1 MILQNQSIKILF
13 SFLIISF
20 FSFNQLQAQ
29 SELDDFL
36 TKFPVLAKKITD
48 KELRNKAETA
58 PNIVD
63 AYGKIT
69 KERVN
74 SEKKYVPIG
83 KIETKK
89 TVILIYAERA
99 FHNPRIKKEY
109 RNINV
114 YAIALDKKN
123 GSVIEGSKLNYLLM
137 SGGFE
142 KTKEMNIADIAYDGE
157 KVTFTNVSKKNGIT
171 EKTDILTYTVGKKM
185 LEFDSK
191 N

>member
-1 MILQNQSIKILF
+1 MTLQKK
-13 SFLIISF
+13 SFKFYFIFLVLSF

-36 TKFPVLAKKITD
+36 DKFPVLPNKVTD
-48 KELRNKAETA
+48 KELRAKIETA

-63 AYGKIT
+63 SYGRIT

-74 SEKKYVPIG
+74 SDLKYIPIG

-89 TVILIYAERA
+89 TVILIYAEIA
-99 FHNPRIKKEY
+99 FLNPRIKKEY
-109 RNINV
+109 RKINV
-114 YAIALDKKN
+114 YAIALDNKK
-123 GSVIEGSKLNYLLM
+123 GDVIEGSKLNYLLM

-142 KTKEMNIADIAYDGE
+142 KTKEMNIADIDYDGK

-171 EKTDILTYTVGKKM
+171 EKTDIVTYTVGKKM